1 MLWHDAGRLAFQIA
15 TPLAA
20 IRILTV
26 IAMTWLV
33 ALFGSDRLS
42 KRAMSL
48 LRRRAPGHEDSSRG
62 TRQTSLT
69 PVFSFITAARKTFVA
84 DVNSG
89 QSDDV
94 GPTECP
100 PVDWA
105 DEAA

>member
-20 IRILTV
+20 IRIL
-26 IAMTWLV
+26 TWLV

-48 LRRRAPGHEDSSRG
+48 LRRRAPAHEDSSGG

-69 PVFSFITAARKTFVA
+69 PVLSFIPAARKTFVA
-84 DVNSG
+84 DVDSG

-94 GPTECP
+94 GPTECQ